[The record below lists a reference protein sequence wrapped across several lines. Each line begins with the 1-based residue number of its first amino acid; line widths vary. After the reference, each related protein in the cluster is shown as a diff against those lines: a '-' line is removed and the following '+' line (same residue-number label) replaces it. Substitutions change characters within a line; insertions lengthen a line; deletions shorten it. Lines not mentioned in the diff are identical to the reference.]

1 MVGTEGE
8 VRVTEDHGT
17 IRRLAL
23 EAGLEDGTFDDI
35 VRAYGYFVNDEMA
48 GTIAVKRVGDVF
60 SAEWLS
66 VRSDLRG
73 KGIGKDLVRTVAEH
87 ARGAGARRLWAL
99 ARAPDF
105 FLRIG
110 FTLSSPEESPGPTF
124 ASCARCGQYNR
135 SCFPKIVVLDL
146 EE

>member
-1 MVGTEGE
+1 MAGTEGE
-8 VRVTEDHGT
+8 VRITDDHDT

-23 EAGLEDGTFDDI
+23 EAGLEDGTFENID
-35 VRAYGYFVNDEMA
+35 RAYGYFVGDEMA
-48 GTIAVKRVGDVF
+48 GTVAVKRVGDVF

-73 KGIGKDLVRTVAEH
+73 QGIGATLVRKAVEH
-87 ARGAGARRLWAL
+87 AKERGAKRLWAL

-110 FTLSSPEESPGPTF
+110 FSLSAPEDSPGPTF
-124 ASCARCGQYNR
+124 AGCSKCNQYNR

-146 EE
+146 E